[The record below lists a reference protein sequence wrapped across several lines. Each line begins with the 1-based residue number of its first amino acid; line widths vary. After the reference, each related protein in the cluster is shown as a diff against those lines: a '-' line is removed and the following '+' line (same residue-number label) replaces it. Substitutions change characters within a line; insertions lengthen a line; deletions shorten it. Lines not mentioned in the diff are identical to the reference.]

1 MYEVLKK
8 AQALVEE
15 IGAVSS
21 IYYNICNDGNISIE
35 GVFANGDKLYLSLA
49 ICHKEAAD
57 E

>member
-8 AQALVEE
+8 AQALAEK

-21 IYYNICNDGNISIE
+21 IYYNICGDGNISIE
-35 GVFANGDKLYLSLA
+35 GVFTNGDKFDLSLT
-49 ICHKEAAD
+49 IRHKETAN